1 MPHRHRIA
9 AAAADPLEC
18 DPGSTAKP
26 MKIVSFNTNGIR
38 ARPHQL
44 QALVE
49 QQQPD
54 IIGIQET
61 KVADAE
67 FPREMIEALGYHVIY
82 HGQKSH
88 YGVAIMSRMPATEH
102 SRGFVH
108 DDGDAQRRLITA
120 RFPLADGR
128 LLTVING
135 YFPQGESRDHPVKFP
150 AKERFYQHLLQHLR
164 DDHDPAQ
171 PLVLMGDMNVAPLDL
186 DIGIG
191 DDNARRWLRTGKC
204 SFLPEERRWLEAL
217 MAWGLVDT
225 FRHCHAQTGDLFS
238 WFDYRSRGFEREPRR
253 GLRIDLILATRV
265 LAESCRDAGIDYI
278 IRGMGKPSDHCP
290 VWADFDVA

>member
-1 MPHRHRIA
+1 
-9 AAAADPLEC
+9 
-18 DPGSTAKP
+18 
-26 MKIVSFNTNGIR
+26 MKIISFNTNGIR

-61 KVADAE
+61 KVPDAD
-67 FPREMIEALGYHVIY
+67 FPREMIEALGYRVAY

-88 YGVAIMSRMPATEH
+88 YGVAIMSRMAPAEV
-102 SRGFVH
+102 SRGFRH
-108 DDGDAQRRLITA
+108 DDGEAQRRLITA

-128 LLTVING
+128 QLTVLNA

-150 AKERFYQHLLQHLR
+150 AKQQFYRHLLDHLQR
-164 DDHDPAQ
+164 DHDPQQ
-171 PLVLMGDMNVAPLDL
+171 PLLLIGDMNVAPLDI

-191 DDNARRWLRTGKC
+191 EDNAKRWLKSGKC
-204 SFLPEERRWLEAL
+204 SFLPEEREWLQQL

-225 FRHCHAQTGDLFS
+225 YRQCHAACADRFS

-253 GLRIDLILATRV
+253 GLRIDLILATPV
-265 LAESCRDAGIDYI
+265 LAGTCRDGGIDYT
-278 IRGMGKPSDHCP
+278 IRGMEKPSDHCP
-290 VWADFDVA
+290 VWADFDIS